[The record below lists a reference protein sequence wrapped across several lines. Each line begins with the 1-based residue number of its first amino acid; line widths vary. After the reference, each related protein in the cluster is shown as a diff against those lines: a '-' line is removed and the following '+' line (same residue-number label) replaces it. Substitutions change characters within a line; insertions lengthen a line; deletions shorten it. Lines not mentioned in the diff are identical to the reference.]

1 MMRRVFIL
9 AALMLVLGL
18 GTAHA
23 DTKKVIKCATACE
36 YPPMEFLDDNKQPT
50 GFTTDLLAALSEELG
65 IKIEQTNIAWDG
77 IFTSVA
83 AGKFDIVASTVTVT
97 EERKKAFLFTDPY
110 YKMAQAVV
118 MPKGKTIKSLADLKG
133 LKVGGQIGTTGI
145 FVIEKAKPGCELKEY
160 DDIGLAME
168 ELKSGRLD
176 AVVADDSVAG
186 YYANV
191 KKGFSDSMHVVFKT
205 AEAEDLAILMNKKDT
220 ELCALLNDGLKR
232 IQANG
237 KYAAVVKKWMGE

>member
-1 MMRRVFIL
+1 
-9 AALMLVLGL
+9 
-18 GTAHA
+18 
-23 DTKKVIKCATACE
+23 
-36 YPPMEFLDDNKQPT
+36 
-50 GFTTDLLAALSEELG
+50 
-65 IKIEQTNIAWDG
+65 
-77 IFTSVA
+77 
-83 AGKFDIVASTVTVT
+83 
-97 EERKKAFLFTDPY
+97 
-110 YKMAQAVV
+110 MAQAVV